1 MYIKADCCRPS
12 DDGITV
18 YRLQLYNDLGIE
30 WTVCADPRQLRK
42 AEAKS
47 GS

>member
-1 MYIKADCCRPS
+1 MYIKADCCHPS
-12 DDGITV
+12 ADGITV

-30 WTVCADPRQLRK
+30 WTVCADSRQLRK